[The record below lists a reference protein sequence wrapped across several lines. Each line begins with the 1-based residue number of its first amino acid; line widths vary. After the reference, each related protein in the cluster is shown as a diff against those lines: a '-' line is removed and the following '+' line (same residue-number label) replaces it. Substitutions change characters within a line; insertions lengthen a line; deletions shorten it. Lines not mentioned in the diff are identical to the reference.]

1 MDTLIVGEASP
12 ERRKAAIRAAD
23 RGGCSAIVVGT
34 VAEAR
39 HALEDHAPQ
48 AIFIDHQQDIASFVA
63 WVRGQA
69 HLFTVPVIVT
79 VPAADET
86 RFHIA
91 HCAGADD
98 AIVNTDL
105 GAITRRLANLS
116 EFDPARRPEVTQG
129 ECLIASANEGRRR
142 VLGRIARQAGFDVVF
157 ALDVDE
163 LEARASKVAL
173 IVAESDLS
181 TDRPDKDFAWVREKE
196 NVPAI
201 ILAPEA
207 EVPSLQTRLS
217 AHRCSVG
224 AINEPPDHL
233 LFQANELLRPD
244 VSNIRASTRVL
255 HGAICTFRPA
265 GSLEPAFA
273 LTYNWSREGLYVRTL
288 DPPSRGQDLWLE
300 VRLPFRREAAHLR
313 GKVVWATG
321 PHRPGGTTPPGFGLK
336 IQAADSPPGD
346 LAQYRMAYEELVA
359 GSTEL
364 LQVA

>member
-12 ERRKAAIRAAD
+12 ERRKAATRAAD
-23 RGGCSAIVVGT
+23 RGGCSAIVVKT
-34 VAEAR
+34 VADAR
-39 HALEDHAPQ
+39 SQLANHAPQ

-69 HLFTVPVIVT
+69 HLFTVPVIVM

-86 RFHIA
+86 RFHLA

-98 AIVNTDL
+98 AIVNTDE

-142 VLGRIARQAGFDVVF
+142 VLGRIARQAGFDVLF
-157 ALDVDE
+157 ALDATE

-173 IVAESDLS
+173 IVAESGLPAD
-181 TDRPDKDFAWVREKE
+181 TGAEFAWVREKQ

-207 EVPSLQTRLS
+207 EVHSLQLRLGH
-217 AHRCSVG
+217 HRCSVG
-224 AINEPPDHL
+224 AINAPPDHL

-300 VRLPFRREAAHLR
+300 VRLPFRREAAHVR

-346 LAQYRMAYEELVA
+346 LTQYRQAYEELVGNA
-359 GSTEL
+359 EL
-364 LQVA
+364 SKVA

>member
-12 ERRKAAIRAAD
+12 ERCKAAVRAAD
-23 RGGCSAIVVGT
+23 RGGCVAQVVAT

-39 HALEDHAPQ
+39 EALADHAPQ
-48 AIFIDHQQDIASFVA
+48 AVFIDHKQNISKFVA

-69 HLFTVPVIVT
+69 HLFTVPVIVM

-86 RFHIA
+86 RFHVA

-129 ECLIASANEGRRR
+129 ECLIASADEGRRR
-142 VLGRIARQAGFDVVF
+142 VLGRIVRQAGFDVLF
-157 ALDVDE
+157 AMDTGE
-163 LEARASKVAL
+163 LEARASKVSL
-173 IVAESDLS
+173 IVAESELP
-181 TDRPDKDFAWVREKE
+181 TDRPESEFAWVREKQ

-207 EVPSLQTRLS
+207 EVSSLHMRL
-217 AHRCSVG
+217 AHHRCAVG
-224 AINEPPDHL
+224 PVSQPPDHL

-244 VSNIRASTRVL
+244 VSNIRASRRVL

-300 VRLPFRREAAHLR
+300 VRLPFRREAAHVR

-336 IQAADSPPGD
+336 ILAADSPPGD
-346 LAQYRMAYEELVA
+346 LTQYRQAYEELV
-359 GSTEL
+359 GSTAL
-364 LQVA
+364 QQVA